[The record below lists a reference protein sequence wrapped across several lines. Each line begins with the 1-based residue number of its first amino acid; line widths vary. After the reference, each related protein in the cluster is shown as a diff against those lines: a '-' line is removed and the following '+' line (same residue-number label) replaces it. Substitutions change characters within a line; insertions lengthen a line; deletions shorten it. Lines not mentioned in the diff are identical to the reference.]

1 MGRRSGP
8 TLYEVMSRSAAA
20 SGRSTPSR
28 QPHVTSESERPA
40 ASRLISPGRVVR
52 LPVGFM
58 WMGIGGIILLIALA
72 FAMGYSRGNTTAASE
87 ARKIAEGLDE
97 RLREGSRVRDPLVVE
112 QEQSPIPA
120 RVIDEAPKIPIKAPR
135 RAVQS
140 RASEAG
146 DYSPDEDVRK
156 VGMAYFF
163 AETPL
168 KGRAREI
175 VQFIRDNG
183 LDAIQISA
191 EDERF
196 RQIIVLPG
204 FEPSDVNRKR
214 QLRKQIIDIGEKF
227 HKLPG
232 NNDHF
237 NDTFHATFR
246 G

>member
-1 MGRRSGP
+1 
-8 TLYEVMSRSAAA
+8 
-20 SGRSTPSR
+20 
-28 QPHVTSESERPA
+28 
-40 ASRLISPGRVVR
+40 
-52 LPVGFM
+52 M

-72 FAMGYSRGNTTAASE
+72 FAMGYSRGNDTATSE

-97 RLREGSRVRDPLVVE
+97 RLREGSRVRDPLLVE
-112 QEQSPIPA
+112 VAQQPVPA
-120 RVIDEAPKIPIKAPR
+120 RVIDKAPNIPIQTPR
-135 RAVQS
+135 ATS
-140 RASEAG
+140 RTTGSDSE
-146 DYSPDEDVRK
+146 DYPPDEDIRK

-175 VQFIRDNG
+175 VEFIRDNG

-214 QLRKQIIDIGEKF
+214 QLRKQIIEIGDKF